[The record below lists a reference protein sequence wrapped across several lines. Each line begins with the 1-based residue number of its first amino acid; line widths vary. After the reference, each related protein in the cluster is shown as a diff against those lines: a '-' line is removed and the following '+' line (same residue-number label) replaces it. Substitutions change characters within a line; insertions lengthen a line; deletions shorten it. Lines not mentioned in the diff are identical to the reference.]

1 MPEKKLGIR
10 KRKVQK
16 LRIQKTMSQDEIL
29 QKISS
34 DLDSIKNH
42 LKIIPNKFITITDF
56 EDYVSR
62 YTEFAVEEL
71 ELSDATI
78 KNQKSAIR
86 GFLNHSQGVINTETV
101 KGYLKSNDSS
111 SWKSNQIKALRKFI
125 RDYLQLG
132 NWINEFIFSRE
143 KARIKKAIPN
153 NEQLA
158 LFCSKLD
165 YEIQMIFLI
174 LVTSGLRV
182 GEVLSLDI
190 DNVNFDTNMIDA
202 SKVHKSNTKSSWISF
217 MTSQVSEYVQSYVES
232 LYDDKLFSVSYKTV
246 QENFQRISEETG
258 IKIKPHLLRTVFT
271 EKCTQA
277 GIEEKYIDA
286 FCGRISQN
294 VIRKHYTDYS
304 PEAMRRHYD
313 KVETFLGLPFA
324 E

>member
-1 MPEKKLGIR
+1 MSYDKKLD
-10 KRKVQK
+10 Q
-16 LRIQKTMSQDEIL
+16 IL
-29 QKISS
+29 S
-34 DLDSIKNH
+34 DLQVLKSNDELLKIH

-56 EDYVSR
+56 EGNVEDYQ
-62 YTEFAVEEL
+62 EFAVNEL
-71 ELSDATI
+71 GLGQATV
-78 KNQKSAIR
+78 KNQKSVIR
-86 GFLNHSQGVINTETV
+86 GFLNHSQGVINNETV
-101 KGYLKSNDSS
+101 TEYLKSNESS

-132 NWINEFIFSRE
+132 NWINEFVFSRE
-143 KARIKKAIPN
+143 KAKIKKVIPTD
-153 NEQLA
+153 EQLA

-174 LVTSGLRV
+174 LVTSGLRI
-182 GEVLSLDI
+182 GEVLSLDNDDI
-190 DNVNFDTNMIDA
+190 NFETNMIDA

-217 MTSQVSEYVQSYVES
+217 MTKQVCQYVQSYVES
-232 LYDDKLFSVSYKTV
+232 LYTDKLFPVSYKTV

-277 GIEEKYIDA
+277 GLEEKYIDA
-286 FCGRISQN
+286 FCGRMSQN

-313 KVETFLGLPFA
+313 RVEPFLRLPFT

>member
-1 MPEKKLGIR
+1 MISADGEKLDK
-10 KRKVQK
+10 
-16 LRIQKTMSQDEIL
+16 IL
-29 QKISS
+29 S

-42 LKIIPNKFITITDF
+42 LKIVPNKFVTLTDN
-56 EDYVSR
+56 EGHIEGYQ
-62 YTEFAVEEL
+62 EFAITEL
-71 ELSDATI
+71 GLNQATI

-86 GFLNHSQGVINTETV
+86 GFLNYSQGVINKETV
-101 KGYLKSNDSS
+101 TEYLESNDSS

-125 RDYLQLG
+125 RDYLKLG
-132 NWINEFIFSRE
+132 NWINEFVFSRE
-143 KARIKKAIPN
+143 KAKIKKAIPTN
-153 NEQLA
+153 DQLA

-165 YEIQMIFLI
+165 YENQIIFLI
-174 LVTSGLRV
+174 LVTSGLRI
-182 GEVLSLDI
+182 GEVLSLGI
-190 DNVNFDTNMIDA
+190 DDVNFDTNMIDA

-217 MTSQVSEYVQSYVES
+217 MTNQVSEYVQSYTES
-232 LYDDKLFSVSYKTV
+232 LYTDKLFPVSYKTV

-313 KVETFLGLPFA
+313 KVEPFLGLPFA

>member
-1 MPEKKLGIR
+1 MPH
-10 KRKVQK
+10 
-16 LRIQKTMSQDEIL
+16 DEIL

-34 DLDSIKNH
+34 DLDSIKNY
-42 LKIIPNKFITITDF
+42 LKIVPDRFITITDI
-56 EDYVSR
+56 EGNIENYQ
-62 YTEFAVEEL
+62 EFAVNEL
-71 ELSDATI
+71 GLSHTTV

-86 GFLNHSQGVINTETV
+86 CFLNYSQGVINKETV
-101 KGYLKSNDSS
+101 TEYLKSNDSS

-125 RDYLQLG
+125 RDYLHLG
-132 NWINEFIFSRE
+132 NWINDFVFSRE
-143 KARIKKAIPN
+143 KARIKKAIPTD
-153 NEQLA
+153 NELA

-165 YEIQMIFLI
+165 YENQIIFLI
-174 LVTSGLRV
+174 LVTSGLRI

-190 DNVNFDTNMIDA
+190 DNINFDTNMIDA

-217 MTSQVSEYVQSYVES
+217 MTNQVSKYVQSYVES
-232 LYDDKLFSVSYKTV
+232 LYTNKLFLVSYKTV

-277 GIEEKYIDA
+277 GLEEKYIDA

-313 KVETFLGLPFA
+313 KVEPFLGLPFT

>member
-1 MPEKKLGIR
+1 
-10 KRKVQK
+10 
-16 LRIQKTMSQDEIL
+16 MSQDEIL

-42 LKIIPNKFITITDF
+42 LKIVPDKFITITSI
-56 EDYVSR
+56 EENIEKYQ
-62 YTEFAVEEL
+62 EFAVNEL
-71 ELSDATI
+71 GLSQATI

-86 GFLNHSQGVINTETV
+86 CFLNYSQGIINKETV
-101 KGYLKSNDSS
+101 TEYLKSNDSS

-132 NWINEFIFSRE
+132 NWINEFVFSRE
-143 KARIKKAIPN
+143 KAKIKNAIPT

-165 YEIQMIFLI
+165 YEIQIIFLI
-174 LVTSGLRV
+174 LVTSGLRI

-190 DNVNFDTNMIDA
+190 DDVNFDTNMIDA

-217 MTSQVSEYVQSYVES
+217 MTHQVSEYVQSFVES
-232 LYDDKLFSVSYKTV
+232 SYTDKLFPVSYKTV
-246 QENFQRISEETG
+246 QENFQRISTETG

-313 KVETFLGLPFA
+313 KVEPFLGLPFT

>member
-1 MPEKKLGIR
+1 
-10 KRKVQK
+10 
-16 LRIQKTMSQDEIL
+16 MSQDEIL

-42 LKIIPNKFITITDF
+42 LKIVPDKFITITNF
-56 EDYVSR
+56 ENIISR
-62 YTEFAVEEL
+62 YDKFAVEEL
-71 ELSDATI
+71 ELSNATI

-86 GFLNHSQGVINTETV
+86 CFLNYSQGVINKETV
-101 KGYLKSNDSS
+101 TEYLKSNESS
-111 SWKSNQIKALRKFI
+111 SWKSNQVKALRKFI
-125 RDYLQLG
+125 RDYLHLG
-132 NWINEFIFSRE
+132 NWINDFVFSRE
-143 KARIKKAIPN
+143 KAKIKKAIPTN
-153 NEQLA
+153 DQLA
-158 LFCSKLD
+158 LFCTKLD
-165 YEIQMIFLI
+165 YENQIIFLI
-174 LVTSGLRV
+174 LVTSGLRI

-190 DNVNFDTNMIDA
+190 DDVNFDTNMIDA

-217 MTSQVSEYVQSYVES
+217 ITHQVSTYVQSYVES
-232 LYDDKLFSVSYKTV
+232 LYTDKLFSVSYKTV
-246 QENFQRISEETG
+246 QENFQRISEETE

-313 KVETFLGLPFA
+313 KVEEFLVLPFV

>member
-1 MPEKKLGIR
+1 
-10 KRKVQK
+10 
-16 LRIQKTMSQDEIL
+16 MSQDEIL

-42 LKIIPNKFITITDF
+42 LKIVPNKFITITDF
-56 EDYVSR
+56 ENIISR
-62 YTEFAVEEL
+62 YEKFAVEEL
-71 ELSDATI
+71 ELSNATI

-86 GFLNHSQGVINTETV
+86 IFLNHSQGIINNETV
-101 KGYLKSNDSS
+101 TEYLKSNDSS
-111 SWKSNQIKALRKFI
+111 SWKSNQVKALRKFI

-132 NWINEFIFSRE
+132 NWINDFVFSRE
-143 KARIKKAIPN
+143 KARIKNAIPT

-158 LFCSKLD
+158 LFCTNLD
-165 YEIQMIFLI
+165 YEIQIIFLI
-174 LVTSGLRV
+174 LVTSGLRI

-190 DNVNFDTNMIDA
+190 DDVNFDTNMIDA

-217 MTSQVSEYVQSYVES
+217 ITHQVSTYVQSYVDLS
-232 LYDDKLFSVSYKTV
+232 YTDKLFSVSYKTV
-246 QENFQRISEETG
+246 QENFQKISEETG

-277 GIEEKYIDA
+277 GLEEKYIDA

-304 PEAMRRHYD
+304 PGAMRRHYD
-313 KVETFLGLPFA
+313 KVEPFLQLPFT

>member
-1 MPEKKLGIR
+1 
-10 KRKVQK
+10 
-16 LRIQKTMSQDEIL
+16 MSQDEIL

-42 LKIIPNKFITITDF
+42 LKIVPDKFITITDI
-56 EDYVSR
+56 EEKIGNYQ
-62 YTEFAVEEL
+62 EFAENEL
-71 ELSDATI
+71 GLGQATI

-86 GFLNHSQGVINTETV
+86 MFLNHSQGIINKETV
-101 KGYLKSNDSS
+101 TEYLKSNDSS

-125 RDYLQLG
+125 RNYLQLG
-132 NWINEFIFSRE
+132 NWINTFVFSRE
-143 KARIKKAIPN
+143 KARIKKVIST

-158 LFCSKLD
+158 LFCTKLD
-165 YEIQMIFLI
+165 YEIQIIFLI
-174 LVTSGLRV
+174 LVTSGLRI

-190 DNVNFDTNMIDA
+190 DDVNFDTNMIDA

-217 MTSQVSEYVQSYVES
+217 ITHQVSTYVQSYVDLS
-232 LYDDKLFSVSYKTV
+232 YTDKLFSVSYKTV
-246 QENFQRISEETG
+246 QENFQKISEETG

-277 GIEEKYIDA
+277 GLEEKYIDA

-304 PEAMRRHYD
+304 PGAMRRHYD
-313 KVETFLGLPFA
+313 KVEPFLQLPFT

>member
-1 MPEKKLGIR
+1 
-10 KRKVQK
+10 
-16 LRIQKTMSQDEIL
+16 MSNDKIL

-42 LKIIPNKFITITDF
+42 LKIVPDKFITITDI
-56 EDYVSR
+56 EGNIENYQ
-62 YTEFAVEEL
+62 EFAINEL
-71 ELSDATI
+71 GLSQATI

-86 GFLNHSQGVINTETV
+86 GFLNHSQGVINKETV
-101 KGYLKSNDSS
+101 TGYLNSNDSS

-132 NWINEFIFSRE
+132 NWVNEFVFSRE
-143 KARIKKAIPN
+143 KARIKKAIPTI
-153 NEQLA
+153 EQLA
-158 LFCSKLD
+158 MFCSKLD

-174 LVTSGLRV
+174 LVTSGLRI

-217 MTSQVSEYVQSYVES
+217 ITHQVSQYVQSYVES
-232 LYDDKLFSVSYKTV
+232 VYTDKLFSVSYKTV

-313 KVETFLGLPFA
+313 KVESFLGLPFA

>member
-1 MPEKKLGIR
+1 
-10 KRKVQK
+10 
-16 LRIQKTMSQDEIL
+16 MSHDEIL

-42 LKIIPNKFITITDF
+42 LKILPNKFITITDF

-78 KNQKSAIR
+78 KNQKSTIR
-86 GFLNHSQGVINTETV
+86 GFLNHSQGVINKETV
-101 KGYLKSNDSS
+101 KEYLKSNDSS

-132 NWINEFIFSRE
+132 NWINEFVFTSE
-143 KARIKKAIPN
+143 KAKIKNVIPT

-165 YEIQMIFLI
+165 YEIQIIFLI
-174 LVTSGLRV
+174 LVTSGLRI

-190 DNVNFDTNMIDA
+190 DDLNFDTNMIDA
-202 SKVHKSNTKSSWISF
+202 SKVHKSHTKSSWISF
-217 MTSQVSEYVQSYVES
+217 MTSQVSKYVQSYVEL
-232 LYDDKLFSVSYKTV
+232 LYTDKIFPVSYKTV

-277 GIEEKYIDA
+277 GLEEKYIDA
-286 FCGRISQN
+286 FCGRMSQN

-304 PEAMRRHYD
+304 PEDMRRHYD
-313 KVETFLGLPFA
+313 KVEEFLGLPFT

>member
-1 MPEKKLGIR
+1 
-10 KRKVQK
+10 
-16 LRIQKTMSQDEIL
+16 MSQDEIL

>member
-1 MPEKKLGIR
+1 
-10 KRKVQK
+10 
-16 LRIQKTMSQDEIL
+16 MSQDEIL

-42 LKIIPNKFITITDF
+42 LKIVPDKFITITSI
-56 EDYVSR
+56 EENIEKYQ
-62 YTEFAVEEL
+62 EFAVNEL
-71 ELSDATI
+71 GLSQATI

-86 GFLNHSQGVINTETV
+86 CFLNYSQGIINKETV
-101 KGYLKSNDSS
+101 TEYLKSNDSS

-132 NWINEFIFSRE
+132 NWINEFVFSRE
-143 KARIKKAIPN
+143 KAKIKNAIPT

-165 YEIQMIFLI
+165 YEIQIIFLI
-174 LVTSGLRV
+174 LVTSGLRI

-190 DNVNFDTNMIDA
+190 DDVNFDTNMIDA

-217 MTSQVSEYVQSYVES
+217 MTHQVSEYVQSFVES
-232 LYDDKLFSVSYKTV
+232 SYTDKLFPVSYKTV
-246 QENFQRISEETG
+246 QENFQRISTETG

-313 KVETFLGLPFA
+313 KVEEFLRLPFT